1 MFNPYDS
8 SCEKPATRI
17 KTISSRT
24 LFIYKRFCLG
34 IEKSN
39 TKEEMKP
46 IGLLIKEELL
56 RQERGI
62 TWFARKLACDR
73 SNIYRIFDKES
84 IDTGLL
90 LRISLILQHDF
101 FSEYTQ
107 LFEQRRKELEINH
120 K

>member
-1 MFNPYDS
+1 
-8 SCEKPATRI
+8 
-17 KTISSRT
+17 
-24 LFIYKRFCLG
+24 
-34 IEKSN
+34 
-39 TKEEMKP
+39 MKP

-107 LFEQRRKELEINH
+107 HFEQRRKELEINQR
-120 K
+120 

>member
-1 MFNPYDS
+1 
-8 SCEKPATRI
+8 
-17 KTISSRT
+17 
-24 LFIYKRFCLG
+24 
-34 IEKSN
+34 
-39 TKEEMKP
+39 MKP

-73 SNIYRIFDKES
+73 SNIYRLFDKES

-90 LRISLILQHDF
+90 FRISLILQHDF
-101 FSEYTQ
+101 FQEYTRH
-107 LFEQRRKELEINH
+107 LEEKRKELEFN

>member
-1 MFNPYDS
+1 
-8 SCEKPATRI
+8 
-17 KTISSRT
+17 
-24 LFIYKRFCLG
+24 
-34 IEKSN
+34 
-39 TKEEMKP
+39 MKP

-73 SNIYRIFDKES
+73 SNIYRLFEKES

-90 LRISLILQHDF
+90 LRISLVLQRDF
-101 FSEYTQ
+101 FHEYTQ
-107 LFEQRRKELEINH
+107 HFEERCKELEIN

>member
-1 MFNPYDS
+1 
-8 SCEKPATRI
+8 
-17 KTISSRT
+17 
-24 LFIYKRFCLG
+24 
-34 IEKSN
+34 
-39 TKEEMKP
+39 MKP

-107 LFEQRRKELEINH
+107 LFEQRRKELEINQR
-120 K
+120 